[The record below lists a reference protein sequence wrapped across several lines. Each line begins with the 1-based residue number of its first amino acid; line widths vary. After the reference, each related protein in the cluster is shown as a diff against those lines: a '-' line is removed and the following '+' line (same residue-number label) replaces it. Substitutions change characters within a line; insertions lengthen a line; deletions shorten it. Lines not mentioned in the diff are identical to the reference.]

1 MKNTILIALLMVT
14 LVSNAQ
20 IDSTKSEIVTIPDT
34 MTKETFRTV
43 QQMPQFP
50 GGDTAMYRFIAENLD
65 YPPKAVKKNIQGR
78 VHVQFRVL
86 ATGEI
91 TDIRTLDIKKLG
103 YGLEEAAIDVIK
115 KMPKWIPGK
124 QNGVAVNVYF
134 NLPIRF
140 RLF

>member
-1 MKNTILIALLMVT
+1 MVT

>member
-20 IDSTKSEIVTIPDT
+20 IDSSKSEIVTIPDT

-103 YGLEEAAIDVIK
+103 FGLEEAAIDVIK
-115 KMPKWIPGK
+115 KMPNWIPGK